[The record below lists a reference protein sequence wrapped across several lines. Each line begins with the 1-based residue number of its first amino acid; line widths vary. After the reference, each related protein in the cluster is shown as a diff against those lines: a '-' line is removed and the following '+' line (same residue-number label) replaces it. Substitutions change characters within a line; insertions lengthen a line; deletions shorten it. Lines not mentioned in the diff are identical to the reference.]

1 MCLSENVEQ
10 PRSGIT
16 RHDSSRSTDQRQFT
30 QRRSPKSGLSS
41 LSSKV
46 FLYLNLLFVFTVLVV
61 RAETDLDEE
70 ADFDSPPLTSNV
82 DANSQTAEEAVMH
95 SLQFTSQSY
104 SATIPENSVGKAYVL
119 PDNIRMGIQ
128 CNDSSVNI
136 KYRIKSGD
144 QDNFFKAES
153 ERVGDF
159 IFLMIRTRTNN
170 LDVLNRERRS
180 FYRLDIRA
188 RAKGPDQR
196 KVRTPEA
203 KTVVHIEVT
212 DANDLD
218 PFFQPSTYFFD
229 VPEDTPLHSTF
240 GTVKAEDA
248 DSGIN
253 GEIYYSLVD
262 NEGDEKLFSVDPVTG
277 GISLTRPLSF
287 RDKARHELTVIAQD
301 RGAKSRFAT
310 RAPDT
315 ATVHISVT
323 QVRSFFRSFTYYLIE

>member
-1 MCLSENVEQ
+1 MCLSENVAKS
-10 PRSGIT
+10 RTGTT
-16 RHDSSRSTDQRQFT
+16 RHESSRSSDQRHFT
-30 QRRSPKSGLSS
+30 QRRSRKFGFTSS
-41 LSSKV
+41 LSKV
-46 FLYLNLLFVFTVLVV
+46 FLYLNLLFAFTVIV
-61 RAETDLDEE
+61 RSETDLDEE
-70 ADFDSPPLTSNV
+70 ADFDSPSSTSNL
-82 DANSQTAEEAVMH
+82 DANLPTEEVVMQ
-95 SLQFTSQSY
+95 SLHFTSTSY
-104 SATIPENSVGKAYVL
+104 LATIPENSVGKAYIV

-128 CNDSSVNI
+128 CNDSSVSI

-159 IFLMIRTRTNN
+159 VFLMIRTRTNN

-188 RAKGPDQR
+188 RARGPDQQ

-203 KTVVHIEVT
+203 KTVVHIDVT
-212 DANDLD
+212 DSNDLD

-287 RDKARHELTVIAQD
+287 REKARHELTVIAQVEVRHQSSGHGRRPHLGD
-301 RGAKSRFAT
+301 PSKTTSAT
-310 RAPDT
+310 S
-315 ATVHISVT
+315 ISE
-323 QVRSFFRSFTYYLIE
+323 I